1 MAAKSREDA
10 RREHT
15 AQTNHQQ
22 FSESVY
28 GVICA
33 DCRNYILIDHTNCPE
48 SCREHETCRQ
58 AYA

>member
-1 MAAKSREDA
+1 MAAKSREEA
-10 RREHT
+10 RREHGAET
-15 AQTNHQQ
+15 GHQQ

-58 AYA
+58 AYG

>member
-1 MAAKSREDA
+1 MATKSRELL
-10 RREHT
+10 RSEHS
-15 AQTNHQQ
+15 AQTGHQQ

-33 DCRNYILIDHTNCPE
+33 DCRNYILIDHTNCPD